1 MASDRQSA
9 RRKDRRFFTRM
20 SCLLLGETASGGLA
34 LWLALKT
41 GSLFLGFLAYL
52 LWAFGV
58 LAAVIMALGIIL
70 HLRNRRTIRRMMRG
84 DGYDNNIYNH
94 LTNNQNNKKQ

>member
-9 RRKDRRFFTRM
+9 RRKDRRFFLRM
-20 SCLLLGETASGGLA
+20 TCILLSEAAAGGVLLLI
-34 LWLALKT
+34 ALKT

-58 LAAVIMALGIIL
+58 LAAVIIVLGIIL
-70 HLRNRRTIRRMMRG
+70 HLQNRRTIRRMMKDDR
-84 DGYDNNIYNH
+84 YNNIFNS